1 MIDNKKPES
10 DAPKRIKKIVV
21 LGGGTAGFLS
31 AIALNRSL
39 PNVEVVII
47 RSTKMGVIGVG
58 EGTIPSVV
66 HFLHHFLE
74 IDTFDLYKKVSA
86 SPKLGIRYLWGKRP
100 YFNYTFSGQ
109 LVSPHRQMQKPRGY
123 YCDEE
128 FDFADLNAAL
138 MNNNNVCMRFPNGA
152 PRHNPNVSYHLENKK
167 FVGFLEEMATTEGIQ
182 KIDDLVSDVICD
194 EEGVQSL
201 ILETGRNIDGDF
213 FIDCS
218 GFRAEIISKALG
230 EERIDFRDALFCDR
244 AVVGGWERTDETYHP
259 FTTAETMNAGWCWRI
274 EHDQL
279 INRGY
284 VFCSDFI
291 SEDEAVAEYKRK
303 NPRVGDPRVIRFDSN
318 VVKRSWV
325 KNVVAIGNSAG
336 FVEPLEATA
345 IGMICDASL
354 RLSKA
359 LSASDGKILASQ
371 RDIFNRITQKN
382 WMIIRDFLALHYKFN
397 DRLDTPFW
405 KAAMNDVSLGDA
417 QEYVDYFRDVGPDFA
432 ILNTE
437 LKRDFFTAEGYLVM
451 LVGQRLPY
459 QNDFKISTQERI
471 TWSQFKQTIDG
482 VAAKGCSVPEFLKL
496 ARSPNSGELFGL
508 KARNN
513 QKGNRNPAARVGD
526 SVNSGELNWH

>member
-1 MIDNKKPES
+1 MIGNTASMPS
-10 DAPKRIKKIVV
+10 RQIKKIVV

-31 AIALNRSL
+31 ALALNRSL
-39 PNVEVVII
+39 AEIEVVLV

-66 HFLHHFLE
+66 HFLHQFLE

-109 LVSPHRQMQKPRGY
+109 LVSPHRQMRRPRGY
-123 YCDEE
+123 YCDEA

-138 MNNNNVCMRFPNGA
+138 MNNDHVCMRFPDGA
-152 PRHNPNVSYHLENKK
+152 PRHNPNVAYHLENKS
-167 FVGFLEEMATTEGIQ
+167 FVAYLESMAVREGIEM
-182 KIDDLVSDVICD
+182 IDDKVDDVICD
-194 EEGVQSL
+194 ESGVQTL
-201 ILETGRNIDGDF
+201 LLESGQQLHGDF

-218 GFRAEIISKALG
+218 GFRAELIGKALQ
-230 EERIDFRDALFCDR
+230 EERIDFGNALFCDR

-259 FTTAETMNAGWCWRI
+259 YTTAETMDAGWCWKI
-274 EHDQL
+274 EHDHL

-284 VFCSDFI
+284 VFCSQFI
-291 SEDEAVAEYKRK
+291 SEDESVAEFQRK
-303 NPRVGDPRVIRFDSN
+303 NPRAGDPRVIQFDSN
-318 VVKRSWV
+318 VVQRSWV
-325 KNVVAIGNSAG
+325 QNVVAIGNAAG
-336 FVEPLEATA
+336 FVEPLEATS

-359 LSASDGKILASQ
+359 LAASGGRILSSQ

-382 WMIIRDFLALHYKFN
+382 WTIIRDFLALHYKFN
-397 DRLDTPFW
+397 NRLDTPFW
-405 KAAMNDVSLGDA
+405 QAARQDVCLGDA
-417 QEYVDYFRDVGPDFA
+417 QSYVDYFRDVGPDFR

-451 LVGQRLPY
+451 LVGQQVPY
-459 QNDFKISTQERI
+459 SREFEISKQEL
-471 TWSQFKQTIDG
+471 TAWSQFKQTING

-496 ARSPNSGELFGL
+496 ARSENPHELFKL
-508 KARNN
+508 KRPTSKAGTRNTN
-513 QKGNRNPAARVGD
+513 ARVGE
-526 SVNSGELNWH
+526 SVNSGELTWH

>member
-1 MIDNKKPES
+1 MTENVNGDTLGT
-10 DAPKRIKKIVV
+10 KRIKKIVV

-39 PNVEVVII
+39 PDIDVVIV
-47 RSTKMGVIGVG
+47 RSTKMGVVGVG

-74 IDTFDLYKKVSA
+74 LDTFELYKKVEA

-109 LVSPHRQMQKPRGY
+109 LVSPHRQMKKPRGF

-128 FDFADLNAAL
+128 FDFADLNSAL
-138 MNNNNVCMRFPNGA
+138 MNRDNVCMRLANGA

-167 FVGFLEEMATTEGIQ
+167 FVGFLEDMAAREGIQ

-201 ILETGRNIDGDF
+201 VLECGQKIDGDF

-218 GFRAEIISKALG
+218 GFRAEIIGKTLS
-230 EERIDFRDALFCDR
+230 EERIDFSNALFCDR
-244 AVVGGWERTDETYHP
+244 AVVGGWERTEETYHP
-259 FTTAETMNAGWCWRI
+259 FTTAETMTAGWCWRI
-274 EHDQL
+274 EHDHL

-284 VFCSDFI
+284 VFSSNFV
-291 SEDEAVAEYKRK
+291 SEDEAVAEYKQK
-303 NPRVGDPRVIRFDSN
+303 CPLVEDPRVIRFDSN

-325 KNVVAIGNSAG
+325 KNVVAIGNAAG

-359 LSASDGKILASQ
+359 LVAANGRILATQ

-382 WMIIRDFLALHYKFN
+382 WTIIRDFLALHYKFN
-397 DRLDTPFW
+397 DRLKTPFW
-405 KAAMNDVSLGDA
+405 DAAMNDVCLGDA
-417 QEYVDYFRDVGPDFA
+417 QHYVDYYRDVGPDFA

-451 LVGQRLPY
+451 LVGQKLPY
-459 QNDFKISTQERI
+459 QNDFEITHEERA
-471 TWSQFKQTIDG
+471 TWSQFKRTVDG
-482 VAAKGCSVPEFLKL
+482 VASKGCSVPEFLNL
-496 ARSPNSGELFGL
+496 ARSENAREIFGL
-508 KARNN
+508 KKLSN
-513 QKGNRNPAARVGD
+513 KGAIRNPAARVGE
-526 SVNSGELNWH
+526 SANSGELNWH